1 MDMRVYVF
9 RFLLI
14 DFSRVFLII
23 ESVIDVSKLIS
34 LFFLEILFNF
44 GMWVGVINVL

>member
-23 ESVIDVSKLIS
+23 ESVTDVLKLI
-34 LFFLEILFNF
+34 LFFFLEILFNF